1 MKQKQKIFSFNHID
15 PSMEK
20 KDLEEVKK
28 LFRAY
33 HKLWWC
39 FKKLH
44 KHEKRC
50 DLIEKV
56 SSSIL
61 VAMGLIAGG
70 ATMNPIVLG
79 VISGLGLIV
88 KTMQEVKNRGK
99 KIEKARFAFTTYE
112 KTLSDLR
119 FALRSGHFNHRAF
132 MIEMETIDGIVIDL
146 GLNQEKF
153 EKEYGERFE

>member
-1 MKQKQKIFSFNHID
+1 
-15 PSMEK
+15 MEE

-56 SSSIL
+56 SSSVL
-61 VAMGLIAGG
+61 VAAGLIAGG
-70 ATMNPIVLG
+70 ATMNPVILG
-79 VISGLGLIV
+79 V
-88 KTMQEVKNRGK
+88 
-99 KIEKARFAFTTYE
+99 
-112 KTLSDLR
+112 
-119 FALRSGHFNHRAF
+119 HFR
-132 MIEMETIDGIVIDL
+132 IGIDC
-146 GLNQEKF
+146 
-153 EKEYGERFE
+153 